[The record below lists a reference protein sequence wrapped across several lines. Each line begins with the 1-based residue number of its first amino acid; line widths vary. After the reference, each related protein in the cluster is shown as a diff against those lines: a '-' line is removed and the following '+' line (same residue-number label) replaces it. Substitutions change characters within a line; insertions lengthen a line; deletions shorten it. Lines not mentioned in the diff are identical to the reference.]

1 MNVAT
6 WSAKIIERPDGLIL
20 RSDQTH
26 LPDCNHVLRMLVK
39 HREIRMLSRGAY
51 ARCSTI
57 DELPPWGRFDLEA
70 RSVGST
76 RGRILAGY
84 SAAAVHGLWR
94 YQSVPGRHHIYRRS
108 QGRRLTTGPRL
119 TELHSRLLPEDTVMV
134 DGLWCTS
141 VDRTIADLVRVHGFG
156 AGFVALCHALR
167 LGLTSRENFGRFLGG
182 EESSGDLRTLVN
194 RATPAVESAMEAQ
207 FLAQSV
213 FYGDFDLIPQY
224 AVTVEDGTVYRVDFV
239 VEGTIEGIELDGRGK
254 YGSTDGE
261 QHFSLEREKRRADA
275 IRRAGVTTAHYSYH
289 QVEKLHA
296 YRATLA
302 RLGLPDRTE
311 FPRIHID

>member
-39 HREIRMLSRGAY
+39 HREIRMLSRARMPGARPLTSFHRG
-51 ARCSTI
+51 ADLTWK
-57 DELPPWGRFDLEA
+57 PGPWA
-70 RSVGST
+70 P
-76 RGRILAGY
+76 RGAGY
-84 SAAAVHGLWR
+84 SPDTPRLPCTDCGGISRFRAGTTSTGDPREEA
-94 YQSVPGRHHIYRRS
+94 
-108 QGRRLTTGPRL
+108 LTTGPRL

-213 FYGDFDLIPQY
+213 FYSDFDLIPQY

-239 VEGTIEGIELDGRGK
+239 VEAND
-254 YGSTDGE
+254 
-261 QHFSLEREKRRADA
+261 
-275 IRRAGVTTAHYSYH
+275 
-289 QVEKLHA
+289 
-296 YRATLA
+296 
-302 RLGLPDRTE
+302 
-311 FPRIHID
+311 